1 MSVLS
6 ELDVSGDRDAAV
18 KESIQDYSRIC
29 EYKILTTTNEIKY
42 RTILTNLIDS

>member
-29 EYKILTTTNEIKY
+29 EYKILTEMFSMLSAPI
-42 RTILTNLIDS
+42 IAIS